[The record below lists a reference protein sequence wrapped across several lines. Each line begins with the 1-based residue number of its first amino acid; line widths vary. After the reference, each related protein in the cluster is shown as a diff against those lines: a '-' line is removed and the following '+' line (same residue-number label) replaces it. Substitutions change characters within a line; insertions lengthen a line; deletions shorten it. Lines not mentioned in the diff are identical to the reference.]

1 MASTYNY
8 LGIEKMATGENAG
21 TWGTKT
27 NTNLDI
33 IQQAAS
39 GYHSQ
44 TIAGGAQT
52 TAMLITD
59 GDATST
65 TDSLTNAAR
74 NQVIEL
80 TGTITGNQIVTFPTS
95 TEGMHV
101 VFNNTSGS
109 YTVQLKG
116 ASDSGSGTTFATGD
130 KGKKFVYMSGTDLVE
145 IVTGTVTADSTTTFT
160 NKTFTAPKYADGGYV
175 ADANGN
181 ENLVWGTTGSAVN
194 EFKIANA
201 ATGSGPTLS
210 SQGGDDN
217 VDINITPKGTGNVV
231 LAGDTVAV
239 GDSGAAATLTSNGAG
254 TLTVTTGGATDLI
267 LSTNSGTDSGVI
279 QITDAAN
286 GDITVT
292 PDGTGDVV
300 LVADTV
306 TVGDA
311 AAAATIRS
319 SGAGTL
325 TVTTGGATDLILSTN
340 NGTTSSNITI
350 TDAAGGDVTV
360 TPSTTGSL
368 VIAGNSTQGGTLKIY
383 EDSDTGT
390 NYAGFRAGNLTED
403 TLYTLPLADAGTS
416 GDALTS
422 NASGVLSWT
431 TMSGG
436 TSWQAVDTT
445 GFTAVAGEGYFCNTT
460 SAAFTATLP
469 AGTIGDEC
477 SFIDYAG
484 TFDTNNLT
492 VAPDGS
498 EKIEGTA
505 ADLTVSVER
514 AAFTLVFTDSTQGWL
529 LKDK

>member
-52 TAMLITD
+52 TALLMTD

-65 TDSLTNAAR
+65 ADSLTNAAR
-74 NQVIEL
+74 NMVLEL
-80 TGTITGNQIVTFPTS
+80 TGTITGNQIVTFPTA
-95 TEGMHV
+95 TEGLKV

-116 ASDSGSGTTFATGD
+116 ASDSGSGTTFATGSKD
-130 KGKKFVYMSGTDLVE
+130 KKLVYMSGTDLVE
-145 IVTGTVTADSTTTFT
+145 VNIAGAVTADSTTTFT

-181 ENLVWGTTGSAVN
+181 ENLVWGTTTSAVN

-201 ATGSGPTLS
+201 ATGNGPTLT
-210 SQGGDDN
+210 SQGGDSN
-217 VDINITPKGTGNVV
+217 VDINITPKGTGDVV
-231 LAGDTVAV
+231 LAGDTVKV

-254 TLTVTTGGATDLI
+254 TLTVTTGGATDLV
-267 LSTNSGTDSGVI
+267 LNTNSG
-279 QITDAAN
+279 
-286 GDITVT
+286 
-292 PDGTGDVV
+292 
-300 LVADTV
+300 
-306 TVGDA
+306 
-311 AAAATIRS
+311 S
-319 SGAGTL
+319 S
-325 TVTTGGATDLILSTN
+325 
-340 NGTTSSNITI
+340 SSKIVI

-360 TPSTTGSL
+360 TPDTTGSFI
-368 VIAGNSTQGGTLKIY
+368 IAGNSTQGGTLKIY

-422 NASGVLSWT
+422 DASGTLSWT

-436 TSWQAVDTT
+436 TSWQAVDTSA
-445 GFTAVAGEGYFCNTT
+445 FTAVAGEGYFCNTT

-477 SFIDYAG
+477 TFVDYAG

-505 ADLTVSVER
+505 ADLTVAVER

>member
-44 TIAGGAQT
+44 SVNLGGAGANT
-52 TAMLITD
+52 TALLMTD

-74 NQVIEL
+74 NQVIKL
-80 TGTITGNQIVTFPTS
+80 TAAITGNKIVTFPTD
-95 TEGMHV
+95 TEGLKV
-101 VFNNTSGS
+101 VFNGTTGA

-116 ASDSGSGTTFATGD
+116 ASDTGSGTTFATDD
-130 KGKKFVYMSGTDLVE
+130 KGKKLVYMN
-145 IVTGTVTADSTTTFT
+145 GTVLIEVNIAGDVTASSTTTFT
-160 NKTFTAPKYADGGYV
+160 NKTFTAPKYADGGYI

-201 ATGSGPTLS
+201 ATGSGPTLT

-254 TLTVTTGGATDLI
+254 TLTVTTGGTTDLV
-267 LSTNSGTDSGVI
+267 LSTNSGTNSGTVT
-279 QITDAAN
+279 ITDGAN
-286 GDITVT
+286 GDISIT
-292 PDGTGDVV
+292 PNGSGAVVLDGLNWPTADGTADYV
-300 LVADTV
+300 LKTD
-306 TVGDA
+306 GSA
-311 AAAATIRS
+311 A
-319 SGAGTL
+319 
-325 TVTTGGATDLILSTN
+325 
-340 NGTTSSNITI
+340 
-350 TDAAGGDVTV
+350 
-360 TPSTTGSL
+360 
-368 VIAGNSTQGGTLKIY
+368 
-383 EDSDTGT
+383 
-390 NYAGFRAGNLTED
+390 
-403 TLYTLPLADAGTS
+403 
-416 GDALTS
+416 
-422 NASGVLSWT
+422 LSWT
-431 TMSGG
+431 EMSGG
-436 TSWQAVDTT
+436 TSWQAVKTS
-445 GFTAVAGEGYFCNTT
+445 GFTAVAGQGYFCNTT
-460 SAAFTATLP
+460 SAAFELALP
-469 AGTIGDEC
+469 AGTIGDEV
-477 SFIDYAG
+477 SVIDYAG
-484 TFDTNNLT
+484 TFDSNNLT

-505 ADLTVSVER
+505 ADLTVAVER

>member
-1 MASTYNY
+1 
-8 LGIEKMATGENAG
+8 
-21 TWGTKT
+21 
-27 NTNLDI
+27 
-33 IQQAAS
+33 
-39 GYHSQ
+39 
-44 TIAGGAQT
+44 
-52 TAMLITD
+52 MLFR
-59 GDATST
+59 S
-65 TDSLTNAAR
+65 
-74 NQVIEL
+74 
-80 TGTITGNQIVTFPTS
+80 GTITGNNVVTFPTD
-95 TEGMHV
+95 TEGLKC
-101 VFNNTSGS
+101 VFNNTSGA
-109 YTVQLKG
+109 YTVQLVG
-116 ASDSGSGTTFATGD
+116 ASDSGSGTTFSTTD
-130 KGKKFVYMSGTDLVE
+130 KGKKLVYMSGTDLVE
-145 IVTGTVTADSTTTFT
+145 VSLSGDVTASSTTTFT
-160 NKTFTAPKYADGGYV
+160 NKTFTAPVYADGGYV

-210 SQGGDDN
+210 SQGGDSN

-239 GDSGAAATLTSNGAG
+239 GDSAAAATLTSNGAG

-311 AAAATIRS
+311 AAAATLRS

-340 NGTTSSNITI
+340 NGTTSSTVTI
-350 TDAAGGDVTV
+350 TDAANGDITLA
-360 TPSTTGSL
+360 PNGSG
-368 VIAGNSTQGGTLKIY
+368 VVQISGNSTQAGILKI
-383 EDSDTGT
+383 
-390 NYAGFRAGNLTED
+390 TED
-403 TLYTLPLADAGTS
+403 TDDGSNFVAVKAPNVSTSYTMTLPTAVAGGNDYVLKSTT
-416 GDALTS
+416 G
-422 NASGVLSWT
+422 GVLSWGEA
-431 TMSGG
+431 SGG
-436 TSWQAVDTT
+436 GTDWQAVDTS

-460 SAAFTATLP
+460 SAAFEAALP

-477 SFIDYAG
+477 TFVDYAG

-492 VAPDGS
+492 VAPNGS
-498 EKIEGTA
+498 EKINGTA
-505 ADLTVSVER
+505 ADLTVAVER

>member
-44 TIAGGAQT
+44 SVNLGGAGANT
-52 TAMLITD
+52 TALLMTD

-74 NQVIEL
+74 NQVIKL
-80 TGTITGNQIVTFPTS
+80 TAAITGNKIVTFPTD
-95 TEGMHV
+95 TEGLKV
-101 VFNNTSGS
+101 VFNGTTGA

-116 ASDSGSGTTFATGD
+116 ASDTGSGTTFATDD
-130 KGKKFVYMSGTDLVE
+130 KGKKLVYMNGTDLIEVN
-145 IVTGTVTADSTTTFT
+145 IAGDVTASSTTTFT
-160 NKTFTAPKYADGGYV
+160 NKTFTAPKYADGGYI

-201 ATGSGPTLS
+201 ATGSGPTLT

-254 TLTVTTGGATDLI
+254 TLTVTTGGTTDLV
-267 LSTNSGTDSGVI
+267 LSTNTGTNSGTVT
-279 QITDAAN
+279 ITDGAN
-286 GDITVT
+286 GDISIT
-292 PDGTGDVV
+292 PNGSGAVVLDGLNWPTADGTADYV
-300 LVADTV
+300 LKTD
-306 TVGDA
+306 GSA
-311 AAAATIRS
+311 A
-319 SGAGTL
+319 
-325 TVTTGGATDLILSTN
+325 
-340 NGTTSSNITI
+340 
-350 TDAAGGDVTV
+350 
-360 TPSTTGSL
+360 
-368 VIAGNSTQGGTLKIY
+368 
-383 EDSDTGT
+383 
-390 NYAGFRAGNLTED
+390 
-403 TLYTLPLADAGTS
+403 
-416 GDALTS
+416 
-422 NASGVLSWT
+422 LSWT
-431 TMSGG
+431 EMSGG
-436 TSWQAVDTT
+436 TSWQAVKTS
-445 GFTAVAGEGYFCNTT
+445 GFTAVAGQGYFCNTT
-460 SAAFTATLP
+460 SAAFELALP
-469 AGTIGDEC
+469 AGTIGDEV
-477 SFIDYAG
+477 SVIDYAG
-484 TFDTNNLT
+484 TFDSNNLT

-505 ADLTVSVER
+505 ADLTVAVER

>member
-52 TAMLITD
+52 TALLMTD

-74 NQVIEL
+74 NTVIEL
-80 TGTITGNQIVTFPTS
+80 TGAITGNQIVTFPTD
-95 TEGMHV
+95 TEGLKV
-101 VFNNTSGS
+101 VFNNTTDGS
-109 YTVQLKG
+109 DTYTVQIKG
-116 ASDSGSGTTFATGD
+116 ASDSGSGTTFAAGSA
-130 KGKKFVYMSGTDLVE
+130 GRIKKLVYMSGTDLVE
-145 IVTGTVTADSTTTFT
+145 VSIAGDVTASSTTTFT

-181 ENLVWGTTGSAVN
+181 ENLVWGTTTSAVN
-194 EFKIANA
+194 EFKMTNA
-201 ATGSGPTLS
+201 ATGNGPTLS
-210 SQGGDDN
+210 SQGGDAA
-217 VDINITPKGTGNVV
+217 VDINITPKGTGDVV
-231 LAGDTVAV
+231 LAGDTVKV

-254 TLTVTTGGATDLI
+254 TLTITTGGATDLE
-267 LSTNSGTDSGVI
+267 LNTNSG
-279 QITDAAN
+279 
-286 GDITVT
+286 
-292 PDGTGDVV
+292 
-300 LVADTV
+300 
-306 TVGDA
+306 
-311 AAAATIRS
+311 S
-319 SGAGTL
+319 S
-325 TVTTGGATDLILSTN
+325 
-340 NGTTSSNITI
+340 SSKIVI

-360 TPSTTGSL
+360 TPDTTGSFI
-368 VIAGNSTQGGTLKIY
+368 IAGNATQGGTLKLY

-422 NASGVLSWT
+422 NASGTLSWT

-436 TSWQAVDTT
+436 TSWQAVDTSA
-445 GFTAVAGEGYFCNTT
+445 FTAVAGEGYFCNTT

-477 SFIDYAG
+477 TFVDYAG

-505 ADLTVSVER
+505 ADLTVAVER

>member
-52 TAMLITD
+52 TALLMTD
-59 GDATST
+59 GDSTSV
-65 TDSLTNAAR
+65 TDALTNAAR
-74 NQVIEL
+74 NTVIEL
-80 TGTITGNQIVTFPTS
+80 TGAITGNNVVTFPTN
-95 TEGMHV
+95 TEGLKC
-101 VFNNTSGS
+101 VFNNTSGA
-109 YTVQLKG
+109 YTVQLVG
-116 ASDSGSGTTFATGD
+116 ASDGGSGTTFSTTD
-130 KGKKFVYMSGTDLVE
+130 KGKKFVYMSGTNLVE
-145 IVTGTVTADSTTTFT
+145 GPSGTVTASSTTTFT
-160 NKTFTAPKYADGGYV
+160 NKTFTAPVYADGGYV

-181 ENLVWGTTGSAVN
+181 ENLVWGTTSSAVN

-201 ATGSGPTLS
+201 ATGAGPTLT
-210 SQGGDDN
+210 SQGGDSN
-217 VDINITPKGTGNVV
+217 IDINITPKGTG
-231 LAGDTVAV
+231 
-239 GDSGAAATLTSNGAG
+239 
-254 TLTVTTGGATDLI
+254 
-267 LSTNSGTDSGVI
+267 
-279 QITDAAN
+279 
-286 GDITVT
+286 
-292 PDGTGDVV
+292 DVV
-300 LVADTV
+300 LTADTV
-306 TVGDA
+306 SVGDA
-311 AAAATIRS
+311 AAAATLRS

-368 VIAGNSTQGGTLKIY
+368 VVQGNSTQAGKIKLYNDTDAGTY
-383 EDSDTGT
+383 FASFQPGT
-390 NYAGFRAGNLTED
+390 LTED
-403 TLYTLPLADAGTS
+403 TAYILPTADAGTS

-422 NASGVLSWT
+422 NASGTLSWT

-436 TSWQAVDTT
+436 TSWQAIDTT

-460 SAAFTATLP
+460 SGAFTATLP
-469 AGTIGDEC
+469 ASPSLGDEV
-477 SFIDYAG
+477 SFIDYAA
-484 TFDTNNLT
+484 TFDSNNLT

-505 ADLTVSVER
+505 ADLTVAVER

>member
-52 TAMLITD
+52 TALLMTD

-65 TDSLTNAAR
+65 ADSLTNAAR
-74 NQVIEL
+74 NMVLEL
-80 TGTITGNQIVTFPTS
+80 TGTITGNQIVTFPTD
-95 TEGMHV
+95 TEGLKV

-116 ASDSGSGTTFATGD
+116 ASDSGSGTTFATGSKD
-130 KGKKFVYMSGTDLVE
+130 KKLVYMSGTDLVE
-145 IVTGTVTADSTTTFT
+145 VNIAGAVTADSTTTFT

-181 ENLVWGTTGSAVN
+181 ENLVWGTTTSAVN

-201 ATGSGPTLS
+201 ATGNGPTLT

-217 VDINITPKGTGNVV
+217 VDINITPKGTGDVV
-231 LAGDTVAV
+231 LAGDTVKV

-254 TLTVTTGGATDLI
+254 TLTITTGGATDLE
-267 LSTNSGTDSGVI
+267 LNTNSG
-279 QITDAAN
+279 
-286 GDITVT
+286 
-292 PDGTGDVV
+292 
-300 LVADTV
+300 
-306 TVGDA
+306 
-311 AAAATIRS
+311 S
-319 SGAGTL
+319 S
-325 TVTTGGATDLILSTN
+325 
-340 NGTTSSNITI
+340 SSKIVI

-360 TPSTTGSL
+360 TPDTTGSFI
-368 VIAGNSTQGGTLKIY
+368 IAGNATQGGTLKLY

-422 NASGVLSWT
+422 NASGTLSWT

-436 TSWQAVDTT
+436 TSWQAVDTSA
-445 GFTAVAGEGYFCNTT
+445 FTAVAGEGYFCNTT

-477 SFIDYAG
+477 TFVDYAG

-505 ADLTVSVER
+505 ADLTVAVER